1 MSSPKAA
8 GEMAG
13 EMAGEAAAKA
23 GKVGKAAASG
33 FTSGLGQVTKGLKDA
48 TGVAAVLEKKL
59 EEKMHIKDLMKFAD
73 VAVFGST
80 AEANEYEHQREL
92 KLKKR
97 WGGLL
102 HPDTQVS
109 AAYDMMQMIML
120 VYLLATLPYNLAFDI
135 MPKADT
141 FAFYV
146 ELAVDV
152 GLGFDMFLCFF
163 RFTTHPRT
171 MQIVT
176 DSAQIRTTYLKG
188 WFWFDFIAIFPFDYA
203 VRVYLTSQQCV
214 GDKCASARNG
224 ARSTRMIRLSKLTK
238 FARLSKLAKL
248 SHLRQLGDV
257 LLKFLNNLGVA
268 KLGFEFVLRIGGLLF
283 LLLACTH
290 LLGCFFLYLGRSSVE
305 TAGASVGPFN
315 ESNGRNWMLSEYG
328 STEEAMR
335 TGTSYEKYV
344 DAVYWVSTVISS
356 VGYGDITPQSEDE
369 RLFSI
374 FCITFGAFL
383 NAYIVGCF
391 TIMISNLDQDKAD
404 YDAKMRSVYELFR
417 LLDVPDELKNRVGD
431 YFAMKF
437 SSRTL
442 FNSDMIDELP
452 TRIRAELMLHRFQ
465 TVIDKVPFFHG
476 CREDAVVEICSVL
489 RSHSV
494 MIVRT
499 PCLLVLV
506 RATCASQSNN

>member
-1 MSSPKAA
+1 MSSPRA
-8 GEMAG
+8 GAGGMAG
-13 EMAGEAAAKA
+13 DAAAKA
-23 GKVGKAAASG
+23 GDAAAKVGKAAASG
-33 FTSGLGQVTKGLKDA
+33 LTSGFTKGLKDA
-48 TGVAAVLEKKL
+48 TGLAAGLDKKL
-59 EEKMHIKDLMKFAD
+59 QEKMHIKDLMKFAD
-73 VAVFGST
+73 VAVFGSS
-80 AEANEYEHQREL
+80 AEANEYEHQKEM

-102 HPDTQVS
+102 HPDTQAS
-109 AAYDMMQMIML
+109 AIYDMLQMTML
-120 VYLLATLPYNLAFDI
+120 VYLLFTLPYNLAFDI
-135 MPKADT
+135 MPKPGT
-141 FAFYV
+141 SAFYV
-146 ELAVDV
+146 ELAVDI
-152 GLGFDMFLCFF
+152 GLGFDLFLCFF
-163 RFTTHPRT
+163 RFSIHPRT
-171 MQIVT
+171 MQIIT
-176 DSAQIRTTYLKG
+176 DPAQIRKAYLKG
-188 WFWFDFIAIFPFDYA
+188 WFWFDIISIFPFDYA
-203 VRVYLTSQQCV
+203 VRVYLSTQQCV
-214 GDKCASARNG
+214 GDECIGARNEARSARI
-224 ARSTRMIRLSKLTK
+224 IRLSKLSK

-257 LLKFLNNLGVA
+257 FIKFLNNLGVS

-283 LLLACTH
+283 LLVACTH
-290 LLGCFFLYLGRSSVE
+290 LLGCIFLHLGRETVE
-305 TAGASVGPFN
+305 AADANLDAFN

-328 STEEAMR
+328 SAEEAMR

-391 TIMISNLDQDKAD
+391 TIIISNLDQDKAD

-417 LLDVPDELKNRVGD
+417 LLDVPDELRDRVGE

-437 SSRTL
+437 ASRTL

-452 TRIRAELMLHRFQ
+452 TRIRAELTLHRFQ

-494 MIVRT
+494 MAVRIL
-499 PCLLVLV
+499 CLLVPV
-506 RATCASQSNN
+506 RATCANLTID